1 MHLAL
6 IALGGAAG
14 ALLRYGV
21 SEWVTAP
28 RGGFPLA
35 TLLAN
40 ISGAFLLGL
49 ASLLLVRL
57 EVSTALRLGLTVGV
71 LGAYTTFSTFSVETL
86 DLLNDG
92 EWRTAALYVLASVA
106 GALAAAWAGQ
116 SLARA
121 TA

>member
-1 MHLAL
+1 MHLLL
-6 IALGGAAG
+6 IAVGGAAG

-21 SEWVTAP
+21 SEWVAAP

-40 ISGAFLLGL
+40 ISGAFLLGV
-49 ASLLLVRL
+49 ASILLVRL
-57 EVSTALRLGLTVGV
+57 EVSAAVRLGLTVGV

-86 DLLNDG
+86 DLVSDG
-92 EWRTAALYVLASVA
+92 EWRTAALYVVASVA

-116 SLARA
+116 SLARGA
-121 TA
+121 G

>member
-1 MHLAL
+1 M
-6 IALGGAAG
+6 
-14 ALLRYGV
+14 
-21 SEWVTAP
+21 
-28 RGGFPLA
+28 
-35 TLLAN
+35 
-40 ISGAFLLGL
+40 
-49 ASLLLVRL
+49 RL

-121 TA
+121 AG

>member
-1 MHLAL
+1 MHIAL

-21 SEWVTAP
+21 SAWVTSP

-40 ISGAFLLGL
+40 ISGAFLLGV

-92 EWRTAALYVLASVA
+92 EWRTAALYVAASVA

-121 TA
+121 AG

>member
-1 MHLAL
+1 MNLLL
-6 IALGGAAG
+6 IAVGGAAG

-40 ISGAFLLGL
+40 VTGAFLLGG

-57 EVSTALRLGLTVGV
+57 EVSAAVRLGLTVGV

-86 DLLNDG
+86 DLVSDG
-92 EWRTAALYVLASVA
+92 QWRTAALYVVASVA

-121 TA
+121 TG